1 MNDKKT
7 FLIGVALVLLVLLFG
22 LLCYDRIT
30 DGKPIPT
37 GNASTEQL
45 ESTANTIETGIGR
58 VETTVDDA
66 IESIENAI
74 GILETARRDAESSD

>member
-1 MNDKKT
+1 MDDKKT

-30 DGKPIPT
+30 DRKPIPT

-45 ESTANTIETGIGR
+45 ENTANAIETGVDR

-66 IESIENAI
+66 ISSIEDAI
-74 GILETARRDAESSD
+74 GILETARKDAESSD

>member
-1 MNDKKT
+1 MDDKKT

-30 DGKPIPT
+30 DRKPIPT

-45 ESTANTIETGIGR
+45 ENTANAIETRISR
-58 VETTVDDA
+58 VEGTIDNA
-66 IESIENAI
+66 IESIEDAI
-74 GILETARRDAESSD
+74 GILETARKDAESSD

>member
-22 LLCYDRIT
+22 LLCYDRYT
-30 DGKPIPT
+30 DGEPIPT

-45 ESTANTIETGIGR
+45 ENTANAIETGIGR

-66 IESIENAI
+66 IESIEDAI
-74 GILETARRDAESSD
+74 GILETARKDAESGD